1 MVTAILEFLAAFI
14 IAVISSTG
22 YLGIVLLMG
31 IESACIP
38 LPSEVIMPFSG
49 YLVSVGRFRLAWVAV
64 AGALGCNLGSLVAYY
79 VGSVGGRPLVAK
91 YGRYVLITRHDL
103 QMADRFFARYGDWAV
118 FIARLLPVIRTFIA
132 LPAGIARMNVVR
144 FHVYTFLGSLPWCW
158 VLAYAG
164 LKLGEHWRDLRY
176 YFHRFDTVIGIL
188 IVLGVAWFIHN
199 RWKNRLRPA

>member
-79 VGSVGGRPLVAK
+79 VGSLGGRRLVEK

-103 QMADRFFARYGDWAV
+103 QMADRFFARYGD
-118 FIARLLPVIRTFIA
+118 
-132 LPAGIARMNVVR
+132 
-144 FHVYTFLGSLPWCW
+144 
-158 VLAYAG
+158 
-164 LKLGEHWRDLRY
+164 
-176 YFHRFDTVIGIL
+176 
-188 IVLGVAWFIHN
+188 
-199 RWKNRLRPA
+199 